1 MTSLRVKFRKRI
13 ENLSKENIRSKL
25 SIIFLVFIIALKLSK
40 IQIKPRLNDHLWETY
55 YVSKPILIW
64 QFANMN
70 FPVCWKWPFC
80 DNFGSI
86 MSICISCDFDSLFLE
101 FFRRVKIW
109 NWGTRQGL
117 ISFTKMWRS
126 WVSLKWRHYDVIVTS
141 QWPYFIQL
149 SNLET

>member
-1 MTSLRVKFRKRI
+1 MTSFRVKFRKRI

-40 IQIKPRLNDHLWETY
+40 IQLNLEWTIIIDRHAMY
-55 YVSKPILIW
+55 KASNKAYRR
-64 QFANMN
+64 FAKMN

-86 MSICISCDFDSLFLE
+86 MSICICRDFDSLFFE

-109 NWGTRQGL
+109 NWGTGQGL

-126 WVSLKWRHYDVIVTS
+126 WVSLKWRHYDVTVTS
-141 QWPYFIQL
+141 R
-149 SNLET
+149 